1 MAQLNT
7 EPISCKKKNPIFK
20 NPVPAE
26 LLWDFLINNFDNK
39 DKYVLLN
46 KFLFKKTE
54 YNQHIKTFI
63 MNLKPY
69 YHENKEFYIE
79 RELNYNKFMTVIRQI
94 CNALNIAYASKMVY
108 DKSSYEIEYYIYKT

>member
-7 EPISCKKKNPIFK
+7 TPISCKKKNPIFK

-26 LLWDFLINNFDNK
+26 LLWDFLLNNFDNK

-54 YNQHIKTFI
+54 YNEHIKTFI

-69 YHENKEFYIE
+69 YHENKEFYVE

-94 CNALNIAYASKMVY
+94 CNVLSIAYASKMVY
-108 DKSSYEIEYYIYKT
+108 DKSSYEIEYYIYKP